1 MGTRAHEWLMPAAWS
16 DRFRLIFVDL
26 RGSGESTGDP
36 RDLTFDL
43 LASDLE
49 AVRQTAGAERVAV
62 FGWSIL
68 GALAIEYG
76 RRRPA
81 SVSRVIT
88 AGAPPFG
95 DMSRMLA
102 SATAFFEADASEE
115 RRRLLRENMA
125 RLPEGASPGQ
135 ALRAQAPMRFFDAA
149 FDIGPMLERAISKP
163 AFFQHALGPMTAGW
177 DAAAAAPGAPV
188 PIFLGHGRYDYVVPH
203 VLWQGVAEKLPGAV
217 FRLFERSGHQPFFE
231 EPDLFLRSVT
241 EWMDAAR

>member
-1 MGTRAHEWLMPAAWS
+1 
-16 DRFRLIFVDL
+16 
-26 RGSGESTGDP
+26 
-36 RDLTFDL
+36 
-43 LASDLE
+43 
-49 AVRQTAGAERVAV
+49 
-62 FGWSIL
+62 
-68 GALAIEYG
+68 
-76 RRRPA
+76 
-81 SVSRVIT
+81 
-88 AGAPPFG
+88 
-95 DMSRMLA
+95 MSRMLA